1 MGVSGWPRA
10 LAERNKPSGEDS
22 PSETPQRNALPSED
36 SPGESSRSEYGLGE
50 LEQNQ
55 LDPDGQRPKGQRLNR
70 LQRRTL
76 PRSMSLK
83 SKVDIDRLFK
93 KGRRSPGDC
102 FQLFWET
109 SDLFLYGVFVGRR
122 LGGAVERNRIKRVY
136 REAIRL
142 NKDQLSDAVA
152 IAVVPRPGPEKQT
165 FEQVNAEIN
174 RIFRRISADPASN

>member
-1 MGVSGWPRA
+1 
-10 LAERNKPSGEDS
+10 
-22 PSETPQRNALPSED
+22 
-36 SPGESSRSEYGLGE
+36 
-50 LEQNQ
+50 
-55 LDPDGQRPKGQRLNR
+55 
-70 LQRRTL
+70 
-76 PRSMSLK
+76 MSLK

-102 FQLFWET
+102 FQLYWET
-109 SDLFLYGVFVGRR
+109 SDQFRYGVFAGRK

-142 NKDQLSDAVA
+142 NKDQLSNSVL

-174 RIFRRISADPASN
+174 RVFRRISNATATN